1 MTLASDLLSGKTFVV
16 TELGGVELSN
26 FRPVVTFNADGTING
41 QSVNNFHGTYTVD
54 GGSVTVGPLATT
66 RMMGVPEAQ
75 DVENALLSTLALP
88 LNVSIRP
95 NDVIRLAG
103 HAASLSLVEGSG
115 DEMDAESGDTITVTG
130 NVVYRQR
137 IALPENAEITVSI
150 VDVSLA
156 DAPAPVL
163 ATQVIHGGQVPI
175 PFELTLDLSTARTNA
190 LLSIGARIESDGQLI
205 WITDM
210 VTPIDPS
217 GDIDGVTLNVISVG
231 SE

>member
-1 MTLASDLLSGKTFVV
+1 MTSAADLLSGKTFVV

-26 FRPVVTFNADGTING
+26 FRPTITFNADGSISG

-54 GGSVTVGPLATT
+54 GGSVSVGPLATT

-75 DVENALLSTLALP
+75 DIENALLSTLALP
-88 LNVSIRP
+88 LNVSVRP
-95 NDVIRLAG
+95 SGVIRLAG
-103 HAASLSLVEGSG
+103 NASSLSLLEGSG
-115 DEMDAESGDTITVTG
+115 DDMDSEPGEVITVTG

-137 IALPENAEITVSI
+137 IALPDNAEITVSI
-150 VDVSLA
+150 IDASLA

-163 ATQVIHGGQVPI
+163 ASQVIHGGQVPI
-175 PFELTLDLSTARTNA
+175 PFELDLDLGSVRPNA
-190 LLSIGARIESDGQLI
+190 MLSIGARIEADGQLI

-217 GDIDGVTLNVISVG
+217 NEVQNVTLTVIQVG
-231 SE
+231 GE

>member
-41 QSVNNFHGTYTVD
+41 QSVNNFHGTYTVA

-88 LNVSIRP
+88 LNVAIRP

-150 VDVSLA
+150 IDVSLA

-175 PFELTLDLSTARTNA
+175 PFELTLDLSTARANA
-190 LLSIGARIESDGQLI
+190 LLSIGARIESNGQLI